1 MIDHQELHRE
11 EQFWDKIGIKWLS
24 KGEDSLSVNDP
35 NKFLSGS
42 SVAFDYLRTLIGDPR
57 GKRILDYGCGSGWL
71 SVYFAK
77 QGAQVDGFDIS
88 SKLVELA
95 TKRAEMNEVS
105 SGTKFKK
112 MIAEKLEYGDNS
124 FDFVIGISILHHIDL
139 DEGSKEL
146 KRVIKPGGK
155 ALFIEPLGESKLFD
169 YIRNHIFRI
178 HHGEIRDVNA
188 EHPLTYENIMNFG
201 RKFASTQYNEFQL
214 TEMIARVTG
223 DRITKIMGLR
233 KLDTFLLS
241 HFKKLRKQC
250 RLVVISY
257 QK

>member
-1 MIDHQELHRE
+1 MIDQQELQRE

-24 KGEDSLSVNDP
+24 KEKNALSVNDP

-42 SVAFDYLRTLIGDPR
+42 SVAFDYLRTLIGDPKN
-57 GKRILDYGCGSGWL
+57 KRILDYGCGSGWL

-77 QGAQVDGFDIS
+77 QGAYINGFDIS

-95 TKRAEMNEVS
+95 VKRAEINGVS
-105 SGTKFKK
+105 SRTIFRK
-112 MIAEKLEYGDNS
+112 MIAEKLEYENNS

-139 DEGSKEL
+139 EEGSQEL
-146 KRVIKPGGK
+146 KRVLKPGGI
-155 ALFIEPLGESKLFD
+155 ALFIEPLGESKFFD

-178 HHGEIRDVNA
+178 HHGEIRSVDA

-201 RKFASTQYNEFQL
+201 HNFASTQYKEFQL
-214 TEMIARVTG
+214 TEMIARITG
-223 DRITKIMGLR
+223 DRITKIIGLR
-233 KLDTFLLS
+233 KLDTILLS
-241 HFKKLRKQC
+241 HFASLRKHC
-250 RLVVISY
+250 RLIVISY